1 MKFVKTGCKY
11 AVIFYTCSSAK
22 ISVLESIKVMRILL
36 VEDNRRLSDSL
47 RTTLVED
54 GYAVDTA
61 YDGVEGEDMA
71 LLTPFDIIIL
81 DIMLPKRDG
90 IEVCR
95 SLRDQKMSTP
105 ILMLTARDALDDR
118 VLGLDSGADDYLVKP
133 FEIKE
138 LRARLRALLRRDSG
152 NKSGNLIIEDLR
164 LDPSTH
170 YVWRADTPL
179 DLTAK
184 EYSLL
189 EYMMRNPNRLIT
201 REMVISHLWDYDQ
214 RIASNVVDVYI
225 RRLRRKVDDPFKV
238 KLIETVRGAGYRLQ
252 DPERN

>member
-1 MKFVKTGCKY
+1 
-11 AVIFYTCSSAK
+11 
-22 ISVLESIKVMRILL
+22 MRILL
-36 VEDNRRLSDSL
+36 IEDNHRLNDSL
-47 RTTLVED
+47 RTTLIED
-54 GYAVDTA
+54 GYAVDAA
-61 YDGVEGEDMA
+61 YDGLEGEEMA
-71 LLTPFDIIIL
+71 LLAPYDIIVL

-95 SLRDQKMSTP
+95 SLRDQKNITP

-138 LRARLRALLRRDSG
+138 LRARLRALLRREMD
-152 NKSGNLIIEDLR
+152 NKSGDLLIEDLR
-164 LDPSTH
+164 LDPATH
-170 YVWRADTPL
+170 YVWREDKPI

-184 EYSLL
+184 EYALL

-201 REMVISHLWDYDQ
+201 REMVIAHLWDYGQ
-214 RIASNVVDVYI
+214 SIASNVVDVYI

-238 KLIETVRGAGYRLQ
+238 KLIETIRGAGYRLH
-252 DPERN
+252 DPERK

>member
-1 MKFVKTGCKY
+1 
-11 AVIFYTCSSAK
+11 
-22 ISVLESIKVMRILL
+22 MRILL
-36 VEDNRRLSDSL
+36 IEDNHRLSDSL
-47 RTTLVED
+47 RATLVED
-54 GYAVDTA
+54 GYAVDAA
-61 YDGVEGEDMA
+61 YDGLEGEEMA
-71 LLTPFDIIIL
+71 LLTPYDIIVL

-95 SLRDQKMSTP
+95 SLRDQKNTTP

-138 LRARLRALLRRDSG
+138 LRARLRALLRRGMG
-152 NKSGNLIIEDLR
+152 NKSGDLLVEDLR
-164 LDPSTH
+164 LDPATH
-170 YVWRADTPL
+170 YVWREEKPI

-184 EYSLL
+184 EYALL

-201 REMVISHLWDYDQ
+201 REMVIAHLWDYDQ
-214 RIASNVVDVYI
+214 SIASNVVDVYI

-238 KLIETVRGAGYRLQ
+238 KLIETIRGAGYRLR
-252 DPERN
+252 DPERK

>member
-1 MKFVKTGCKY
+1 
-11 AVIFYTCSSAK
+11 
-22 ISVLESIKVMRILL
+22 MRILL

-47 RTTLVED
+47 RATLSDD

-61 YDGVEGEDMA
+61 YDGVEAEDMA
-71 LLTPFDIIIL
+71 LIAPYDIIVL

-95 SLRDQKMSTP
+95 SLRDQKIATP

-118 VLGLDSGADDYLVKP
+118 VQGLDSGADDYLVKP

-152 NKSGNLIIEDLR
+152 NKNGNIIIEDLR

-170 YVWRADTPL
+170 YVWRAEIPI

-214 RIASNVVDVYI
+214 SIASNVVDVYI
-225 RRLRRKVDDPFKV
+225 RRLRRKVDDPFKI
-238 KLIETVRGAGYRLQ
+238 KLIETIRGAGYRLQ
-252 DPERN
+252 DPERK

>member
-1 MKFVKTGCKY
+1 
-11 AVIFYTCSSAK
+11 
-22 ISVLESIKVMRILL
+22 MRILL
-36 VEDNRRLSDSL
+36 IEDNHRLNDSL
-47 RTTLVED
+47 RTTLIED
-54 GYAVDTA
+54 GYAVDAA
-61 YDGVEGEDMA
+61 YDGLEGEEMA
-71 LLTPFDIIIL
+71 LVTPYDIIVL

-95 SLRDQKMSTP
+95 SLRDQKNITP

-138 LRARLRALLRRDSG
+138 LRARLRALLRREMD
-152 NKSGNLIIEDLR
+152 NKSGDLLIEDLR
-164 LDPSTH
+164 LDPATH
-170 YVWRADTPL
+170 YVWREDKPI

-184 EYSLL
+184 EYALL

-201 REMVISHLWDYDQ
+201 REMVIAHLWDYGQ
-214 RIASNVVDVYI
+214 SIASNVVDVYI

-238 KLIETVRGAGYRLQ
+238 KLIETIRGAGYRLH
-252 DPERN
+252 DPERK

>member
-1 MKFVKTGCKY
+1 
-11 AVIFYTCSSAK
+11 
-22 ISVLESIKVMRILL
+22 MRILL
-36 VEDNRRLSDSL
+36 IEDNRRLSDSL
-47 RTTLVED
+47 KATLVED

-71 LLTPFDIIIL
+71 LLTPYDIILL

-95 SLRDQKMSTP
+95 SLRDQKKLTP

-138 LRARLRALLRRDSG
+138 LRARLRALLRRESG
-152 NKSGNLIIEDLR
+152 NKSGDLVVEDLK

-170 YVWRADTPL
+170 YVWRADIPL

-189 EYMMRNPNRLIT
+189 EYLMRNPNRLIT
-201 REMVISHLWDYDQ
+201 REMVIAHLWDYDQ
-214 RIASNVVDVYI
+214 SIASNVVDVYI
-225 RRLRRKVDDPFKV
+225 RRLRRKVDDPFDV
-238 KLIETVRGAGYRLQ
+238 KLIETIRGAGYRLH
-252 DPERN
+252 DPDRK

>member
-1 MKFVKTGCKY
+1 
-11 AVIFYTCSSAK
+11 
-22 ISVLESIKVMRILL
+22 MRILL
-36 VEDNRRLSDSL
+36 VEDNHRLSDSL
-47 RTTLVED
+47 RATLIED

-61 YDGVEGEDMA
+61 YDGVEGEETA
-71 LLTPFDIIIL
+71 LLTPYDIIIL

-95 SLRDQKMSTP
+95 SLRDQKRTTP

-138 LRARLRALLRRDSG
+138 LRARLRALLRRETG
-152 NKSGNLIIEDLR
+152 NKSGNLLIEDLR
-164 LDPSTH
+164 LDPATH
-170 YVWRADTPL
+170 YVWRKDKPI

-184 EYSLL
+184 EYALL

-201 REMVISHLWDYDQ
+201 REMVIGHLWDYDQ
-214 RIASNVVDVYI
+214 SIASNVVDVYI
-225 RRLRRKVDDPFKV
+225 RRLRRKVDDPFDV
-238 KLIETVRGAGYRLQ
+238 KLIETVRGAGYRLHGP
-252 DPERN
+252 DRK

>member
-1 MKFVKTGCKY
+1 
-11 AVIFYTCSSAK
+11 
-22 ISVLESIKVMRILL
+22 MRILL
-36 VEDNRRLSDSL
+36 IEDNHRLSDSL
-47 RTTLVED
+47 RATLVED
-54 GYAVDTA
+54 GYAVDAA

-71 LLTPFDIIIL
+71 LLTPYDVVIL
-81 DIMLPKRDG
+81 DLMLPKRDG

-95 SLRDQKMSTP
+95 SLRDQKIATP

-152 NKSGNLIIEDLR
+152 NKSGDLIIEDLR

-170 YVWRADTPL
+170 YAWRADTPL

-189 EYMMRNPNRLIT
+189 EYMLRNPNRLIT
-201 REMVISHLWDYDQ
+201 REMVIAHLWDYDQ
-214 RIASNVVDVYI
+214 SISSNVVDVYI
-225 RRLRRKVDDPFKV
+225 RRLRRKVDDPFEV
-238 KLIETVRGAGYRLQ
+238 KLIETVRGAGYRLH
-252 DPERN
+252 DPERK